1 MEQGLIVQP
10 GIEIPLY
17 EIEIIASRSGGAGGQ
32 HVNKTSTRITLHW
45 NVVTTTALNAEQK
58 SRVMQ
63 KLQSRLTNDGV
74 LVIHSDETRSQQQNK
89 ERAFLRL
96 AGEIRDALHTP
107 KQRKKTKVSRN
118 VKEARL
124 QSKMQR
130 SSLKKLRKVKIRDYE

>member
-10 GIEIPLY
+10 GIEIPLQ

-89 ERAFLRL
+89 ERAFNRL
-96 AGEIRDALHTP
+96 IQEIRHALVIP
-107 KQRKKTKVSRN
+107 KRRQKTKISRII
-118 VKEARL
+118 KEARL
-124 QSKMQR
+124 HSKAKR
-130 SSLKKLRKVKIRDYE
+130 SSIKKMRSNKLED